1 MASWI
6 SSLPI
11 TATVCSCFWAT
22 ARAVAKRRQGMA
34 TEFGQSAKV
43 KERDPQGFK
52 GAEAVAVGDVDGDGH
67 LDLVISG
74 SDQGG
79 VDGLPR

>member
-1 MASWI
+1 
-6 SSLPI
+6 
-11 TATVCSCFWAT
+11 
-22 ARAVAKRRQGMA
+22 MA

-74 SDQGG
+74 SDQEG
-79 VDGLPR
+79 